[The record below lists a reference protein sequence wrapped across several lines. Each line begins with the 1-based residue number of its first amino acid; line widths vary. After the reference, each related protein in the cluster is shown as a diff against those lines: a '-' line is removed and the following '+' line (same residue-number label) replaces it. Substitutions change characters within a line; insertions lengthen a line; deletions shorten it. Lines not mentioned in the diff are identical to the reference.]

1 MWSGDFCREDV
12 PVRGFGRLST
22 LVVYGGHMSRQ
33 QTGSSTATLPPRASS
48 VGAMFLNRVKVAPSA
63 EAFRSPLA
71 DGEPWRSWSWQ
82 ETETRVRAI
91 AGGLLSLGI
100 QVEQRVAIASTT
112 RLEWI
117 WADLA
122 IMLAGGATTTVY
134 PATQAEDVAFI
145 LADSG
150 SVVVFAEDD
159 SQVAKLREQRHAL
172 DQVHKVVVFEGTADG
187 DWVISLDDLAALGD
201 TFLAEH
207 PSVIEEIVATLT
219 PDHLATL
226 VYTSG
231 TTGRPK
237 GVELTHAAWTYE
249 GAAVEGLNL
258 LRSDLLQFL
267 WLPLSHVFGKVLL
280 SAQWQLG
287 FATAVDGR
295 VDRIVDNLAIIKP
308 TFMAAAPRIF
318 EKVYTRIVS
327 TTEAEGGVKAKIFAW
342 AFRVGLDVVN
352 RKAEGKSIP
361 PHLKAQHLVADKLVF
376 SKIRHR
382 LGGRIEYFVSG
393 SAALSPDIANW
404 FLAAGLIILE
414 GYGLT
419 ETSAGSCVNLPDD
432 FKIGT
437 VGRPLPGTEI
447 KIAEDGE
454 ILIKGP
460 GVMRGYHHQPEQS
473 AEVLIGDGWFATGDV
488 GEIDDD
494 GRLRITDRKKDLV
507 KTSNGKYI
515 APSAIESSFKALF
528 PIASQMI
535 VQAEGRSYATALITL
550 DPDALITWANGLS
563 LDASDPE
570 ELATGTVV
578 RTHVEVAI
586 KELNGRLNRWETIK
600 DFRVLPRDLTVED
613 GELTPSLKVK
623 RRVVSEHYASVI
635 AEMYTKP

>member
-1 MWSGDFCREDV
+1 M
-12 PVRGFGRLST
+12 
-22 LVVYGGHMSRQ
+22 
-33 QTGSSTATLPPRASS
+33 TGSSRWTTSPSWGTSS
-48 VGAMFLNRVKVAPSA
+48 
-63 EAFRSPLA
+63 
-71 DGEPWRSWSWQ
+71 WRS
-82 ETETRVRAI
+82 T
-91 AGGLLSLGI
+91 
-100 QVEQRVAIASTT
+100 
-112 RLEWI
+112 
-117 WADLA
+117 
-122 IMLAGGATTTVY
+122 
-134 PATQAEDVAFI
+134 PA
-145 LADSG
+145 
-150 SVVVFAEDD
+150 
-159 SQVAKLREQRHAL
+159 
-172 DQVHKVVVFEGTADG
+172 
-187 DWVISLDDLAALGD
+187 
-201 TFLAEH
+201 
-207 PSVIEEIVATLT
+207 VIEEIVATLT
-219 PDHLATL
+219 PEHLATL

-249 GAAVEGLNL
+249 GAAVDALNL

-295 VDRIVDNLAIIKP
+295 VDRIVDNLGIIQP

-327 TTEAEGGVKAKIFAW
+327 TTEAEGGAKAKIFSW
-342 AFRVGLDVVN
+342 AFGVGLDVVH

-361 PHLKAQHLVADKLVF
+361 PHLKAQHAVADKLVF

-447 KIAEDGE
+447 RIAEDGE

-460 GVMRGYHHQPEQS
+460 GVMRGYHHQAEQT
-473 AEVLIGDGWFATGDV
+473 AEVLLDDGWFATGDV

-515 APSAIESSFKALF
+515 APSAIESSFKALV
-528 PIASQMI
+528 PDRQPDDRPGRGTQLCHRARHPRPRRADHLGQR
-535 VQAEGRSYATALITL
+535 AE
-550 DPDALITWANGLS
+550 P
-563 LDASDPE
+563 
-570 ELATGTVV
+570 
-578 RTHVEVAI
+578 
-586 KELNGRLNRWETIK
+586 GRLGPGGAGHRIRCPHPRRGGHQGAQRTAQPLG
-600 DFRVLPRDLTVED
+600 DHQGLPRA
-613 GELTPSLKVK
+613 P
-623 RRVVSEHYASVI
+623 A
-635 AEMYTKP
+635 

>member
-1 MWSGDFCREDV
+1 MTTTHV
-12 PVRGFGRLST
+12 
-22 LVVYGGHMSRQ
+22 
-33 QTGSSTATLPPRASS
+33 GSATAALPSRASS
-48 VGAMFLNRVKVAPSA
+48 AGAVFLDRVKMAPNA
-63 EAFRSPLA
+63 EAFRSPEG
-71 DGEPWRSWSWQ
+71 DGEPWRSWTWH
-82 ETETRVRAI
+82 ETETRVRAV
-91 AGGLLSLGI
+91 AGGLLSLGL

-134 PATQAEDVAFI
+134 PATQSDDVAFI
-145 LADSG
+145 LQDSG
-150 SVVVFAEDD
+150 SVIVFAEDD
-159 SQVAKLREQRHAL
+159 SQVAKLRERHYDLKHVVA
-172 DQVHKVVVFEGTADG
+172 VVVFDGTSDG
-187 DWVISLDDLAALGD
+187 DWVITLDELRERGD
-201 TFLAEH
+201 KYLAEH
-207 PSVIEEIVATLT
+207 PSAIEEIVASLT

-237 GVELTHAAWTYE
+237 GVELTHGSWTYE
-249 GAAVEGLNL
+249 GAAVEALGL
-258 LRSDLLQFL
+258 LRADLVQFL

-280 SAQWQLG
+280 SAQWQIG
-287 FATAVDGR
+287 FSTAVDGR
-295 VDRIVDNLAIIKP
+295 VDRIVDNLGIIQP

-327 TTEAEGGVKAKIFAW
+327 TTEAEGGIKAKIFSW
-342 AFRVGLDVVN
+342 AFNVGLDVVK
-352 RKAEGKSIP
+352 RETEGRSVP
-361 PHLKAQHLVADKLVF
+361 PHLRAQQVIADRLVF

-419 ETSAGSCVNLPDD
+419 ETSAGSCVNLPTD

-437 VGRPLPGTEI
+437 VGRPLPGSEI
-447 KIAEDGE
+447 RLAEDGE

-460 GVMRGYHHQPEQS
+460 GVMRGYHNHPDQS
-473 AEVLIGDGWFATGDV
+473 AEVLVGDGWFATGDV
-488 GEIDDD
+488 GEIGDD

-515 APSAIESSFKALF
+515 APSAIESSFKARC
-528 PIASQMI
+528 PIASQMV
-535 VQAEGRSYATALITL
+535 VQAEGRSFATALVTI
-550 DPDALITWANGLS
+550 DPDALQTWAHGQG
-563 LDASDPE
+563 LDASDAE
-570 ELATGTVV
+570 AFATGDLV
-578 RTHVEVAI
+578 RAHVAAAVD
-586 KELNGRLNRWETIK
+586 ELNARLNRWETIK
-600 DFRVLPRDLTVED
+600 DFRVLPRDFTVES

-623 RRVVSEHYASVI
+623 RKVVREHYAAEI
-635 AEMYTKP
+635 EEMYAKPKL